1 MVDLGS
7 VGSGDAR
14 TDTDASIDLSNPEDV
29 LQDPRA
35 VAFETVYALIGS
47 QQKGAHTTAMKM
59 LMALMSKGHNVS
71 EFSPFVIQQLVSTDP
86 LARQLAYVF
95 LNHFA
100 QDDPETA
107 MLAINTFQRSLTDSD
122 PMRRASAVKSL
133 SSIALKD
140 ALPAIQDAI
149 IQVIGDASPY
159 VKKAAA
165 FAMIKA
171 CELEPGEIDT
181 YLPHLERLLGD
192 SSPIAFSGA
201 IAAYWSLCPDN
212 IEFLHHRFKWMC
224 HNITKFDSYAQ
235 VFILRAFT
243 VYCRYCF
250 KNPEGDAAD
259 DGAEAFWIEETSH
272 DVMTSDHLA
281 LIHAA
286 KRLLQSPTAAVV
298 LAAVA
303 FLFYCAPAQHVNSI
317 AKPLVRLLYETP
329 TTAELSLI
337 TIQTIAT
344 QYQHVFLPHMS
355 HFYIKKSDPLSVKQL
370 KMRVLSILVTEG
382 NAEQVLAE
390 FAGYAGS
397 NDREFAASAVKTMGK
412 TALMNESIIPVCL
425 LSLLKLLGRAD
436 GQVMTEVVVVIAHL
450 LRRRR
455 GTDDEAYALR
465 ILCRRFVAIKQG
477 TARAA
482 VLSIVG
488 DMHETHPDF
497 APELLRYVAQ
507 NFGDEAGEVRLQSL
521 TLAAKLIALGSE
533 SQVPLYLL
541 KVCERDTE
549 FDVRDRAR
557 FLLALLENG
566 NQKIQSRLRELLF
579 PPRKPPNWSAM
590 DRSSNNYQI
599 GTFSQLFDR
608 ALGGYEPLPD
618 WAPEEELPDSSVR
631 NVSADGKQIV
641 VNDEGETGEE
651 QEDGRVL
658 DFDDFFKEDGEA
670 ASEEEAAEE
679 EAAEYYS
686 DEAPEGEYEAPGKAK
701 PTPSA
706 DQEEDADEGT
716 PQDDELDDFFD

>member
-1 MVDLGS
+1 MSELSSFGSEEVASGS
-7 VGSGDAR
+7 VDGPTAES
-14 TDTDASIDLSNPEDV
+14 V

-35 VAFETVYALIGS
+35 VAFETIYGLIAS

-71 EFSPFVIQQLVSTDP
+71 EFSPFVIQQLVSSDP
-86 LARQLAYVF
+86 LARQLAHVF

-107 MLAINTFQRSLTDSD
+107 MLAINTFQRSLTDND
-122 PMRRASAVKSL
+122 PMRRASSIKSL

-140 ALPAIQDAI
+140 ALPSIQDAI
-149 IQVIGDASPY
+149 AQVIGDASPY

-181 YLPHLERLLGD
+181 YLPHLQRLLDD

-212 IEFLHHRFKWMC
+212 IEFLHPRFKWIC

-235 VFILRAFT
+235 TFILRAFT

-250 KNPEGDAAD
+250 KNPEGGSAD
-259 DGAEAFWIEETSH
+259 DGAETFWIEDTSH

-286 KRLLQSPTAAVV
+286 KRLLQSPCAAVV

-337 TIQTIAT
+337 TIQTIAS

-355 HFYIKKSDPLSVKQL
+355 HFYIKKADPLSVKQL
-370 KMRVLSILVTEG
+370 KMRVLSGLVTEG
-382 NAEQVLAE
+382 NAEQVMAE

-412 TALMNESIIPVCL
+412 TALMNETIIAVCL

-465 ILCRRFVAIKQG
+465 ILCRRFVAIRQG

-488 DMHETHPDF
+488 DMHETHPEF

-507 NFGDEAGEVRLQSL
+507 NFGEETGEVRLQSL

-557 FLLALLENG
+557 FLLALLESG

-579 PPRKPPNWSAM
+579 PPRKPPNWSAL

-631 NVSADGKQIV
+631 NVNSRGGQIV
-641 VNDEGETGEE
+641 VNDEGQTGEAKD
-651 QEDGRVL
+651 DGEVL
-658 DFDDFFKEDGEA
+658 GFDDFFKEDGEA
-670 ASEEEAAEE
+670 ESEEEQGAGEE
-679 EAAEYYS
+679 EEAEYYS
-686 DEAPEGEYEAPGKAK
+686 DEAPEGEYEAPRKAK
-701 PTPSA
+701 PKPTT
-706 DQEEDADEGT
+706 DQEEEEDEGAA
-716 PQDDELDDFFD
+716 QNDELDDFFD